1 MLKSG
6 DFVNKKVKGDTWK
19 YPVIGAL
26 AGIANGIFGAGG
38 GLFLVPLFI
47 SWMKIEEKKA
57 FATSVAV
64 IFPLSIASLIVFI
77 LRGENIISTALPYV
91 FGGVL
96 GGLVSGKLFRRMSAV
111 WLHRIFGFLLL
122 YGALR
127 SLLT

>member
-1 MLKSG
+1 MKS
-6 DFVNKKVKGDTWK
+6 KGDVWK

-47 SWMKIEEKKA
+47 NWMKLDEKKA

-64 IFPLSIASLIVFI
+64 IFPMSLASLIVFI
-77 LRGENIISTALPYV
+77 IRGNDILLTAIPFV
-91 FGGVL
+91 IGGIL

-122 YGALR
+122 YGAFR
-127 SLLT
+127 SLLS